1 MDEQITSNL
10 EATFSLLNPANQFTV
25 TVSAF
30 AFAPLSP
37 TMHREWLLACFDCL
51 LRGGMIVG
59 LL

>member
-10 EATFSLLNPANQFTV
+10 EATFSLLNPANRFTV

-37 TMHREWLLACFDCL
+37 TMHRE
-51 LRGGMIVG
+51 
-59 LL
+59 